1 VHQHPGAGGHTR
13 TDCGTGDNN
22 VAAHDIP
29 ANVHLQKSYSLQSE
43 TDVRTEEF
51 RVDNPSWGIGFDVLP
66 LSDDLQSCWFEL
78 TVTNMDT
85 MRNETFGYGRDK
97 SFELHQ
103 QYPMYTTGPYKISIK
118 GQRVKVDV
126 TAAKRNP

>member
-1 VHQHPGAGGHTR
+1 MVTTSTPQPSFSL
-13 TDCGTGDNN
+13 GD
-22 VAAHDIP
+22 HY
-29 ANVHLQKSYSLQSE
+29 LQKSYALQSE
-43 TDVRTEEF
+43 SEVINEEF
-51 RVDNPSWGIGFDVLP
+51 RVDNPSWGIAFDILP
-66 LSDDLQSCWFEL
+66 LNTDMQACWFEL

-103 QYPMYTTGPYKISIK
+103 QFPMYTTGPYKLTLK
-118 GQRVKVDV
+118 GNRVKVDL